1 MIRHALSAAL
11 LIASLGT
18 AIAAQ
23 PHEATNSATA
33 SQLALA
39 IRACNEIADQ
49 GQRDSCKKDAWDQR
63 SYNLRG
69 PLREPGRF
77 DRTYN

>member
-1 MIRHALSAAL
+1 MIRYAVSAAL
-11 LIASLGT
+11 LLATLGT
-18 AIAAQ
+18 AMAASL
-23 PHEATNSATA
+23 PEATNSATA

-39 IRACNEIADQ
+39 IRACNELADA
-49 GQRDSCKKDAWDQR
+49 GQRDSCTKDAWDQR
-63 SYNLRG
+63 SYNVRA